1 MPAGDRKQST
11 GAAASRRKGS
21 NPSVA
26 PGLKVGTKEE
36 HTPVNNFNSQEVSN
50 YFSRTWSATLDAYQQ
65 ASTGAPGMGKPEMY
79 KGSET
84 MAWGNKS
91 GPAWGKKG
99 TTSTGADFLGE
110 LKTKASTLA

>member
-26 PGLKVGTKEE
+26 PGLKAGAKEE
-36 HTPVNNFNSQEVSN
+36 YKPVNNFNSQDVAN
-50 YFSRTWSATLDAYQQ
+50 YFSRTWSATLDSYQQ
-65 ASTGAPGMGKPEMY
+65 AGTGAPGKPEMY

-84 MAWGNKS
+84 MAWGNKG

-99 TTSTGADFLGE
+99 TTGTGADFLAE